1 MGQNQRKPTK
11 LLEKLQGKMLKQIH
25 VLNMP
30 NSIPYAGILME
41 MGIWLVADKTD
52 YLTLMY
58 HHLIIN

>member
-1 MGQNQRKPTK
+1 MGQNQSKRTK

-30 NSIPYAGILME
+30 NGIPYAGILME
-41 MGIWLVADKTD
+41 MGIWPVADKID

-58 HHLIIN
+58 HHLNH